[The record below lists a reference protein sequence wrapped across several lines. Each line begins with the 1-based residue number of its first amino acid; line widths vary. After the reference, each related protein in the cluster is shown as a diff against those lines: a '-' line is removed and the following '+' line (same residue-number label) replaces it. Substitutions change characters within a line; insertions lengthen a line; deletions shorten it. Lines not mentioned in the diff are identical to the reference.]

1 MAVRRTRIGFLLQP
15 WAGLFGGVAGWALH
29 HQLVNDVLHFDC
41 GRGNGTGLVLGAVV
55 IVVIAALALWS
66 WRALR
71 SSDAVRRER
80 EDDSHSADTRSFAAK
95 LSLMAAALF
104 ALLVALQTLAGAM
117 VPGCPP

>member
-1 MAVRRTRIGFLLQP
+1 MAVKRTRIGFLLQP
-15 WAGLFGGVAGWALH
+15 WAGLFGGVAGWVLH

-41 GRGNGTGLVLGAVV
+41 GRGNATGLVLGAA
-55 IVVIAALALWS
+55 VIACIALLGLWS

-71 SSDAVRRER
+71 TSDAARHER
-80 EDDSHSADTRSFAAK
+80 EDDSRSGDTRSFAAK

-104 ALLVALQTLAGAM
+104 ALLVAVQTLAGAM